1 MEHGDAMKVVI
12 LAGGFGTRLGEE
24 TVNIPKP
31 MVRIGQH
38 PMLWHIMKFYA
49 SYGFEEF
56 VVALGYKAE
65 VVKNFFLQFADMAS
79 DLTINLAAGTVERR
93 RRHQERWTVHLIDT
107 GLDTLT
113 GGRVLRLA
121 PIIGG
126 KTFMLTYG
134 DGLSDVPLDRLL
146 GHHRAQ
152 GKLATVTAVSAPARF
167 GGIAFDG
174 DRIVGFAEKHAGGDG
189 WINGGYMVMEPGVF
203 DYLRGDADSLEVS
216 VLERLGRAD
225 QLAAYRHAGFWQCM
239 DTMRDKQ
246 ALERLWAS
254 DAPPWK
260 RW

>member
-1 MEHGDAMKVVI
+1 MKVVI

-24 TVNIPKP
+24 TVTVPKP
-31 MVRIGQH
+31 MVRIGPH
-38 PMLWHIMKFYA
+38 PMLWHIMKYYA
-49 SYGFEEF
+49 SYGFEDF

-65 VVKNFFLQFADMAS
+65 VVKSYFLQFADMAS
-79 DLTINLAAGTVERR
+79 DLTIDLAGGTVKRL
-93 RRHQERWTVHLIDT
+93 RRHQESWTVHLIDT

-126 KTFMLTYG
+126 ETFMLTYG
-134 DGLSDVPLDRLL
+134 DGLSNVPLDQLL
-146 GHHRAQ
+146 AHHRAQ
-152 GKLATVTAVSAPARF
+152 GKLVTVTAVPAPARF
-167 GGIAFDG
+167 GGIEFDG
-174 DRIVGFAEKHAGGDG
+174 ERIVEFAEKRAGGDG
-189 WINGGYMVMEPGVF
+189 WINGGYMVMEPGV
-203 DYLRGDADSLEVS
+203 LEHLAGDEDSLEVS

-225 QLAAYRHAGFWQCM
+225 QLAAYRHPGFWQCM

-254 DAPPWK
+254 GAPPWK